1 MGFENQDTQMMACPR
16 ETGRFEADV
25 SDFGDAPESSTQS
38 DAATAGRRLMDSS
51 EERRVISRVNASLI
65 VAIPGLVLLAVG
77 LLLLQ
82 SAPVP
87 GQIIGQERV
96 VQRFCG
102 LVATTTGTAALA
114 ASVLLVTSSMV
125 RSKGKQSRFAV
136 YMLGLAVLAAIV
148 ALT

>member
-1 MGFENQDTQMMACPR
+1 MGSENQIAQTVGRPR
-16 ETGRFEADV
+16 ETGAFEA
-25 SDFGDAPESSTQS
+25 GECREGAPSETISRHE
-38 DAATAGRRLMDSS
+38 TARRMDSS
-51 EERRVISRVNASLI
+51 EERRVISKVNASLI
-65 VAIPGLVLLAVG
+65 VAVPGLVLLAVG

-82 SAPVP
+82 TAPHP

-114 ASVLLVTSSMV
+114 ASVLLVTSSVV
-125 RSKGKQSRFAV
+125 RARGRESRVAV
-136 YMLGLAVLAAIV
+136 YMIGLAVLAALF

>member
-1 MGFENQDTQMMACPR
+1 MGSENQNTQSVACPR
-16 ETGRFEADV
+16 ETGRFEA
-25 SDFGDAPESSTQS
+25 GARNPGEAAELSTRGN
-38 DAATAGRRLMDSS
+38 AGRVMDSS

-65 VAIPGLVLLAVG
+65 VAVPGLVLLVVG

-82 SAPVP
+82 TAPHP

-114 ASVLLVTSSMV
+114 ASALLVSSSIV
-125 RSKGKQSRFAV
+125 RSREKQSRFAV

>member
-1 MGFENQDTQMMACPR
+1 MGSENQNTQTRMTCPR
-16 ETGRFEADV
+16 ETGRFEASTSNTDGV
-25 SDFGDAPESSTQS
+25 QESPPRA
-38 DAATAGRRLMDSS
+38 DAGRIMDSS

-65 VAIPGLVLLAVG
+65 VAVPGLVLLAVG

-82 SAPVP
+82 TSPVP

-102 LVATTTGTAALA
+102 LVATTTGTAALT

-125 RSKGKQSRFAV
+125 RSRGKQSRLAV
-136 YMLGLAVLAAIV
+136 YMLGLAVLAALV

>member
-1 MGFENQDTQMMACPR
+1 MGFENQETQMMACPR
-16 ETGRFEADV
+16 ETGRFSVDV
-25 SDFGDAPESSTQS
+25 SDSGNAPESSIRS
-38 DAATAGRRLMDSS
+38 DAATAGRRVMDSS

-65 VAIPGLVLLAVG
+65 VAVPGLVLLAVG

-82 SAPVP
+82 TAPVP

-125 RSKGKQSRFAV
+125 RSRGKQSRLAV

>member
-1 MGFENQDTQMMACPR
+1 MGLENQNTQSMACLR
-16 ETGRFEADV
+16 EKGGLETNVTDSGE
-25 SDFGDAPESSTQS
+25 APESAIRI
-38 DAATAGRRLMDSS
+38 DAAPAGRRVMDSS

-65 VAIPGLVLLAVG
+65 VAVPGLVLLAVG

-82 SAPVP
+82 TAPYP
-87 GQIIGQERV
+87 GQIIGQDRV

-125 RSKGKQSRFAV
+125 RSRGKQSRFAV